1 MSVEAKIKQLLEG
14 TGQRSGVNEGSSA
27 GDTSRPRQ
35 GDSKDAKFTSLQ
47 TEKPTPATSKDTSKS
62 SVAATQGDGQTRP
75 RQGSSD
81 DESYEDLGYMETGK
95 AASAKMGKDGS
106 KSSKAGNNGDTS
118 LVMQGSS
125 KKATYSENTENDDE
139 DLEDEEF
146 EDEIDEE
153 TLDEL
158 SKKTL
163 ASYLDKS
170 TTRLAGNAYDAGQG
184 PNFAVHPKDRE
195 KVGKDVRRKMFNTM
209 KGVQTIAKRMANE
222 DVDYELDEEQLDE
235 LSKKTLGSY
244 IKKASN
250 DKADAAFDF
259 GKRYHSGDTEKSE
272 RTEVK
277 RQKGIAR
284 AVNKLTKENAELMGL
299 ELSEEELDEL
309 SKKTLGS
316 YINKAITRKVNL
328 SDEPRMSHPDNQQDQ
343 YRRKS
348 NNHKG
353 IKTAINKL
361 TKEEIETLFGS
372 DLTEE
377 FQTKATEVFE
387 AAVISRVNEEIVRL
401 EEDYEN
407 SLNEEIENFQE
418 ALVEKIDSYLDY
430 IVEQWIEDNQLAIE
444 RGLKLEVME
453 SFMDG
458 LKDLFQ
464 EHYVD
469 VPDEEFDV
477 MESLQAENEELKNRL
492 NEEINKNIENADA
505 VNEAKR
511 LAVFDSVS
519 EGMTDTEIDKF
530 ERLVEGIDFI
540 DEESYARKLEVVKGR
555 HFSESLTESNDMLP
569 DTGNLQNGNNEMSLY
584 AQAISRSVKN
594 RAK

>member
-153 TLDEL
+153 T
-158 SKKTL
+158 
-163 ASYLDKS
+163 
-170 TTRLAGNAYDAGQG
+170 
-184 PNFAVHPKDRE
+184 
-195 KVGKDVRRKMFNTM
+195 
-209 KGVQTIAKRMANE
+209 
-222 DVDYELDEEQLDE
+222 LDE

-453 SFMDG
+453 SFMGG
-458 LKDLFQ
+458 LKELFQ

-511 LAVFDSVS
+511 LAVFDTVS

>member
-47 TEKPTPATSKDTSKS
+47 TENPTPATSKDTSKS

-163 ASYLDKS
+163 
-170 TTRLAGNAYDAGQG
+170 
-184 PNFAVHPKDRE
+184 
-195 KVGKDVRRKMFNTM
+195 
-209 KGVQTIAKRMANE
+209 
-222 DVDYELDEEQLDE
+222 
-235 LSKKTLGSY
+235 
-244 IKKASN
+244 
-250 DKADAAFDF
+250 
-259 GKRYHSGDTEKSE
+259 
-272 RTEVK
+272 
-277 RQKGIAR
+277 
-284 AVNKLTKENAELMGL
+284 
-299 ELSEEELDEL
+299 
-309 SKKTLGS
+309 GS

-353 IKTAINKL
+353 IKTAINKLTKENAELMGLELSEEELDELSKKTLGSYINKASNHRVYLAKKDKDAERAQEYLGLVVSDSRTNAARTKAARKAVHDASVKASVKISDDRTKISNKDYNRQDGIRRAVNKL

-453 SFMDG
+453 SFMGG
-458 LKDLFQ
+458 LKELFQ